1 MKSFL
6 KNYGTEMYSTH
17 NEKKSVITERLIK
30 NYKIK
35 IKSKNCKYITLISKE
50 VYIDKL
56 DDIVNKYN
64 NTNSTIK
71 MTSFDVKSSSR
82 IDSSK
87 EIK

>member
-17 NEKKSVITERLIK
+17 KSVITERFIK

-35 IKSKNCKYITLISKE
+35 IKSKNCKCITLISKE

-71 MTSFDVKSSSR
+71 MTSIDVKSSSR

>member
-1 MKSFL
+1 
-6 KNYGTEMYSTH
+6 MYSIH
-17 NEKKSVITERLIK
+17 NEKKSVIAEKFIK

-35 IKSKNCKYITLISKE
+35 IKNKNYKYITSISKE

-64 NTNSTIK
+64 NANSTIK
-71 MTSFDVKSSSR
+71 MTPIDVKSSTR

-87 EIK
+87 ETK

>member
-6 KNYGTEMYSTH
+6 KNYGTEMYSIH
-17 NEKKSVITERLIK
+17 NEKKSVIAEKFIK

-35 IKSKNCKYITLISKE
+35 IKNKNYKYITSISKE

-71 MTSFDVKSSSR
+71 MTSIDVKSSTR
-82 IDSSK
+82 IESSK

>member
-6 KNYGTEMYSTH
+6 KNYGIKMYSIH
-17 NEKKSVITERLIK
+17 NEKKSVIAEKFIK

-35 IKSKNCKYITLISKE
+35 IKNKNYKYITSISKE

-64 NTNSTIK
+64 NANSTIK
-71 MTSFDVKSSSR
+71 MTPIDVKSSTR